1 MASMQNLDT
10 GKLLD
15 PSLQTKELLLNRTFS
30 EDTVYST
37 RALLSE
43 QFKALSKNIIGL
55 LMIEE

>member
-1 MASMQNLDT
+1 MQNLDT